1 MKPLFSRTAGTALV
15 GAAIL
20 GILFS
25 LGGLILLGVYST
37 RITASLVDTLGEL
50 SDALVVTG
58 NGLEIAGSA
67 LDEADTALG
76 ALAVTME
83 GVNTTLVESQPSLT
97 TISTLLG
104 TELPNTI
111 IATQGS
117 LESAET
123 SAKNID
129 GLLSSL
135 SRLPF
140 LGSLVYN
147 PEVPLNETLAGVSD
161 SLDEIPTSLRN
172 AQKSLDLALE
182 GFDSVNTELSNITES
197 TDQIRASTGEAIVV
211 IEDYQEMVEDLQKD
225 VERLQTDLPRKMRWV
240 MLAAALFLV
249 WLGLAQIGLLTQGL
263 ELIKRSKPPQPDDE
277 KPHPVEKSNPTD

>member
-1 MKPLFSRTAGTALV
+1 MRPLFSRTAGTALI
-15 GAAIL
+15 GAAVM
-20 GILFS
+20 GIIFS

-37 RITASLVDTLGEL
+37 RITASLVNTLGEL

-76 ALAVTME
+76 ALTVTME
-83 GVNTTLVESQPSLT
+83 GVNTSLIESQPSLT

-161 SLDEIPTSLRN
+161 SLDEIPTSLKN

-182 GFDSVNTELSNITES
+182 SFDSVNTELGNMTES

-225 VERLQTDLPRKMRWV
+225 VDRLQTDLPRKMRWV

-263 ELIKRSKPPQPDDE
+263 ELIKRSNPPQPDDE
-277 KPHPVEKSNPTD
+277 KPHPVEKSNLTD

>member
-15 GAAIL
+15 SAAIL

-263 ELIKRSKPPQPDDE
+263 ELIMRSKPPQPDDE

>member
-50 SDALVVTG
+50 SDTLVVTG

-263 ELIKRSKPPQPDDE
+263 ELIMRSKPPQPDDE